1 MLTWVGNNSDPS
13 FSRSLSNHAQTRWKL
28 ESNRTTL
35 YLIIWDLCNW
45 RWKPKLESP
54 HLKWEMAFQSSFDL
68 RQFRVLGR
76 GGGWTHGQL
85 QTQRLDLLDP
95 QTCLSVTSYRIGF
108 DNWKWSHLYPRNAR
122 SGLVEPRGKVPWAGP
137 DKRADQTGG
146 VEYRRELVKGGSLEE
161 FRRIR
166 KLDSASSS
174 VDLTGTGS
182 WSDEMQLQ
190 VEMRARRGQD
200 PDINSKS
207 KIFLPFTPIRSLWY
221 VIDQSSSV
229 QSSFDHRTCFL
240 FSPYTHSI
248 QSSVTFLSLSISQ

>member
-108 DNWKWSHLYPRNAR
+108 DNWKWSHLIANTEIAEKMFDLLIESSLYWQLR
-122 SGLVEPRGKVPWAGP
+122 LL
-137 DKRADQTGG
+137 T
-146 VEYRRELVKGGSLEE
+146 EL
-161 FRRIR
+161 
-166 KLDSASSS
+166 
-174 VDLTGTGS
+174 
-182 WSDEMQLQ
+182 
-190 VEMRARRGQD
+190 
-200 PDINSKS
+200 
-207 KIFLPFTPIRSLWY
+207 
-221 VIDQSSSV
+221 
-229 QSSFDHRTCFL
+229 
-240 FSPYTHSI
+240 
-248 QSSVTFLSLSISQ
+248 SQ